1 MWASKTEGGDRAA
14 FLCEHY
20 CSECT
25 AVKKNKI
32 SSLLRRQNQVIN
44 LSSRVWWLP
53 WGWSFRQALKRASL
67 CLLICRAH
75 WWLKT
80 VQGPFVAKQQITVEK
95 SVVYSASQQPKHP
108 FVLGQGWRKAA
119 FHFPCSHRQHQLII
133 QALDFLLNE
142 LQSLIS
148 GSSETLNKC
157 LVLILAKSLLYSV

>member
-1 MWASKTEGGDRAA
+1 M
-14 FLCEHY
+14 CEHY

-25 AVKKNKI
+25 AVKKKKKNKI

-67 CLLICRAH
+67 CLLVCRAH

-80 VQGPFVAKQQITVEK
+80 VRGTFCCQATDNCGKKCCLLCFPTAKMSLCPWPGGEGRL
-95 SVVYSASQQPKHP
+95 H
-108 FVLGQGWRKAA
+108 
-119 FHFPCSHRQHQLII
+119 FHFPCSHRQHQLIT
-133 QALDFLLNE
+133 QALDFPLNE
-142 LQSLIS
+142 LQSFNFWFFRNC
-148 GSSETLNKC
+148 LNKW